1 MPVSTIGPARRA
13 KNGGVRKVGVIA
25 NAGGSKRPRGSPA
38 LRERLQLTRF
48 RSARAS
54 AQHSH
59 LRILCGG
66 LAADRVVMNLFRCG
80 RVRRASIS
88 VRARAVRRSDAC
100 SSAKPTGGDGNAVG
114 ACAGCDGRVQRPT
127 PRKLVSPYCEAVCR
141 RRILPRL
148 GGSRRGRAGS
158 VTAGLPLPFSACTLG
173 ASVMSDWQAS
183 EARPLA
189 VEVLGERYRRYRL
202 ADPAAEEAM
211 ARSLQRYGQIAPVV
225 VCVHNGSMEV
235 VDGFK
240 RLGAARLLLP
250 RWTTLS
256 VRVLAVDER
265 GAKAAIYGLNRVSHS
280 THELEEA
287 WIVHALVR
295 EDGLSQV
302 EAASLLGRHKSWV
315 CRRLALLERLSPE
328 AKEDLRL
335 GLLSVSVARQLVRL
349 PAGNQ
354 AEVLHMT
361 HREALNAT
369 EVRGAVDLLLTSVSR
384 EQEEYVLSKPR
395 EALQQAHV
403 GTPRAHDPRLSVAA
417 NPVRRLLV
425 GLLHALH
432 PLQSSLLPPAP
443 PNLPPPAQ

>member
-1 MPVSTIGPARRA
+1 
-13 KNGGVRKVGVIA
+13 
-25 NAGGSKRPRGSPA
+25 
-38 LRERLQLTRF
+38 
-48 RSARAS
+48 
-54 AQHSH
+54 
-59 LRILCGG
+59 
-66 LAADRVVMNLFRCG
+66 
-80 RVRRASIS
+80 
-88 VRARAVRRSDAC
+88 
-100 SSAKPTGGDGNAVG
+100 
-114 ACAGCDGRVQRPT
+114 
-127 PRKLVSPYCEAVCR
+127 
-141 RRILPRL
+141 
-148 GGSRRGRAGS
+148 
-158 VTAGLPLPFSACTLG
+158 
-173 ASVMSDWQAS
+173 MSDWQAS

-225 VCVHNGSMEV
+225 VCVHDGGMEV

-240 RLGAARLLLP
+240 RLAAARLLLP

-280 THELEEA
+280 TRELEEA

-302 EAASLLGRHKSWV
+302 EAASLLGRHKSWI

-361 HREALNAT
+361 RREALNAA

-395 EALQQAHV
+395 EALQQAHG
-403 GTPRAHDPRLSVAA
+403 GTPRAHDPRLSVAG
-417 NPVRRLLV
+417 NRVRRRVVVLLDELERLEHW
-425 GLLHALH
+425 LLHRGRAELT
-432 PLQSSLLPPAP
+432 PSDRDWLTPSFTRLLRDAVVVAELVEDLLKEMQTP
-443 PNLPPPAQ
+443 